1 MKQFI
6 LLLLITPFLLVSCS
20 TDDAAVATQ
29 NTTEKM
35 LESYVIKRNAN
46 GSYTLTHVAN
56 DGVGTVYYDDEKA
69 NEVQL
74 YYDEQAILTS
84 LSKDYLVTNNE
95 LKINFV
101 TEDGMYQPKIR
112 IMDENTTEKGAFG
125 LLNDYAFTEN
135 PDGTIQL
142 SFEVDANV
150 KVAYGYNNSE
160 NTNDIVLS
168 SDANASQ
175 KTFTKTFSRED
186 DGTLK
191 IDFIQP
197 KNPGKSDDSD
207 YKKPRIIWDSL

>member
-6 LLLLITPFLLVSCS
+6 LLLFITPFLLVSCS
-20 TDDAAVATQ
+20 NDETLNDTNA
-29 NTTEKM
+29 NKNM

-46 GSYTLTHVAN
+46 GSYTLTHVPTS
-56 DGVGTVYYDDEKA
+56 GVGTVYYDDEKV

-74 YYDEQAILTS
+74 YYDEQAVVNTS
-84 LSKDYLVTNNE
+84 SKDYNVVNNE
-95 LKINFV
+95 LRINFV
-101 TEDGMYQPKIR
+101 TENSTYQPKIR
-112 IMDENTTEKGAFG
+112 IMDENTNEKGAFG

-142 SFEVDANV
+142 SFEVDENV
-150 KVAYGYNNSE
+150 KVTYGYNNSE

-191 IDFIQP
+191 IDFVQP
-197 KNPGKSDDSD
+197 KNPGKAED
-207 YKKPRIIWDSL
+207 YKKPRIIVENPLN

>member
-1 MKQFI
+1 M
-6 LLLLITPFLLVSCS
+6 
-20 TDDAAVATQ
+20 TQ
-29 NTTEKM
+29 NTSEKM

-46 GSYTLTHVAN
+46 GSYTLTHVASE
-56 DGVGTVYYDDEKA
+56 GVGTVYYDDEKA

-150 KVAYGYNNSE
+150 KVEYGYNNSE
-160 NTNDIVLS
+160 NSERHRIDILMPMLL
-168 SDANASQ
+168 
-175 KTFTKTFSRED
+175 KKHYTKTFARAD

-191 IDFIQP
+191 IDFVQP
-197 KNPGKSDDSD
+197 KKPGKSDDD
-207 YKKPRIIWDSL
+207 MRRPRVEL

>member
-20 TDDAAVATQ
+20 NDETLNDS
-29 NTTEKM
+29 NTNKNM

-46 GSYTLTHVAN
+46 GSYTLTHVPTS
-56 DGVGTVYYDDEKA
+56 GVGTVYYDDEKV

-74 YYDEQAILTS
+74 YYDEQAVVNTS
-84 LSKDYLVTNNE
+84 SKDYNVVNNE

-101 TEDGMYQPKIR
+101 TENGTYQPKIR

-125 LLNDYAFTEN
+125 LLKDYSFTEN

-150 KVAYGYNNSE
+150 KVEYGYSNSE
-160 NTNDIVLS
+160 NSNDIVLS
-168 SDANASQ
+168 TDTNATQ
-175 KTFTKTFSRED
+175 KTFTKTFSRDD

-191 IDFIQP
+191 IDFVQP
-197 KNPGKSDDSD
+197 KNPGKTDDD
-207 YKKPRIIWDSL
+207 IRKPRVVVDEF